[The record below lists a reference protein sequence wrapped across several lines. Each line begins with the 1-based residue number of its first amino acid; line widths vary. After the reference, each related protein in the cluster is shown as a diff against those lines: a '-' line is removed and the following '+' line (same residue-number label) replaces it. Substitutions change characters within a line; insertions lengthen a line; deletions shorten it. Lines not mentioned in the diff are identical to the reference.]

1 MKLKNI
7 ETKKN
12 YRINDLRFR
21 SLETNFDHEQNDM
34 NQSPMTLSI
43 TILSISIKPV
53 KQEVNGTVI
62 LPPFSI
68 P

>member
-1 MKLKNI
+1 MKLK
-7 ETKKN
+7 TLKRKKN
-12 YRINDLRFR
+12 YRINDLRYR
-21 SLETNFDHEQNDM
+21 SLETNLDHEQNDI
-34 NQSPMTLSI
+34 NQSPMALSI
-43 TILSISIKPV
+43 TILSISTKPV